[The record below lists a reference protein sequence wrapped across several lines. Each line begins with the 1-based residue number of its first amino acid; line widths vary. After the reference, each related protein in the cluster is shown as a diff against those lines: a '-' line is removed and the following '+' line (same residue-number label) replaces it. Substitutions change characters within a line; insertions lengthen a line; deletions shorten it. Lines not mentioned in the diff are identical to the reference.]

1 MSYYKYKYEHTNAA
15 RARGT
20 RATRRAAM
28 TDHASRKQTRQ
39 KTLQRNSEY
48 RLLRS
53 TPAVGFQCR
62 SARPSANQSNRVR
75 KHPGPRHR
83 SSLLYG
89 SISSNADGRQTKCC
103 AKALGSCE
111 TIGDRVRLPC
121 SLSSAAS
128 HGRVLTTWCSLSWH
142 PSTTGSSSRRN
153 HHSDSRMQRPP
164 RERNHRGRTRAV
176 CSLLPLL
183 RRTS

>member
-62 SARPSANQSNRVR
+62 SARPSANQSNR
-75 KHPGPRHR
+75 
-83 SSLLYG
+83 G